1 MPMCCI
7 TQERGIQE
15 VYRRGEGEASS
26 QAVKWKGKHMAEK
39 MRYNKIIDLLEQGK
53 PVFSTSTVPNGS
65 LDDLTYIADADYD
78 AVILEME
85 HEGFSFTTLRTSL
98 QVLLN
103 RKRIAEKG
111 NLQPDVVPL
120 VRIPPNAR
128 ERNQWVIK
136 QALDTGVYG
145 LVLPHLSTVEDAQAA
160 VVAARYPQVPGVQ
173 DFEPAGERGWGNR
186 SASRYWGLTPQEY
199 YDAADLWPLD
209 PEGNILLMGI
219 VEEAEGVQNIRDI
232 LRQVRGIGA
241 IWAGPGDM
249 SVSMGLRGQASHPA
263 VQENLLRVLAACK
276 EFGVPCATGATAN
289 DVAMRLEQGFSILM
303 TAPVRSTPGLV
314 EGRRLAAR

>member
-1 MPMCCI
+1 
-7 TQERGIQE
+7 
-15 VYRRGEGEASS
+15 
-26 QAVKWKGKHMAEK
+26 MAEK
-39 MRYNKIIDLLEQGK
+39 MRYNKIIDLLEHGK

-78 AVILEME
+78 AVIIEME

-111 NLQPDVVPL
+111 NLQPDVVPM

-160 VVAARYPQVPGVQ
+160 VAAARYPQVPGVQ
-173 DFEPAGERGWGNR
+173 DFAPAGERGWGNR
-186 SASRYWGLTPQEY
+186 IASRYWGLTPQEY

-219 VEEAEGVQNIRDI
+219 IEEADQCSTDRWNLASTTFPD
-232 LRQVRGIGA
+232 
-241 IWAGPGDM
+241 AGPMVRIRFPPAGE
-249 SVSMGLRGQASHPA
+249 SAANSTSASPFLDD
-263 VQENLLRVLAACK
+263 QSGSPGN
-276 EFGVPCATGATAN
+276 
-289 DVAMRLEQGFSILM
+289 
-303 TAPVRSTPGLV
+303 PVR
-314 EGRRLAAR
+314 